1 MNQPLKAKQ
10 QLKIQRAILQVEDK
24 LVTAIQN
31 ALDDT
36 QSYGKLEESQF
47 RNLLEV
53 ANTTES
59 TEVIKNFL
67 RYQVGRDEKWG
78 RGKDS
83 LAEKIISYI
92 KSDIKEIA
100 EKIAK
105 TIPDDTE
112 TEKPTNY
119 IKLQLI
125 RRYLGYGS
133 RYLVYK
139 RKGQSA

>member
-1 MNQPLKAKQ
+1 MNKSLKPQQ
-10 QLKIQRAILQVEDK
+10 QLKIQRAILQFEDN

-31 ALDDT
+31 ALDKT
-36 QSYGKLEESQF
+36 SYGNLEESQF

-53 ANTTES
+53 SNNTES

-67 RYQVGRDEKWG
+67 RYQVGRDKKWG

-83 LAEKIISYI
+83 LANQIINDIENEI
-92 KSDIKEIA
+92 KNTAQKIA
-100 EKIAK
+100 E
-105 TIPDDTE
+105 DTNTKE
-112 TEKPTNY
+112 FTNY
-119 IKLQLI
+119 ILLELI

-139 RKGQSA
+139 NKGQSA